1 MVYMAT
7 VVESAFIPPW
17 GAPRCL
23 HTYIQGPLHIP
34 SDFLKSRRA
43 LSPFPSKPILKRIEN
58 SFISEQN
65 SNFAL
70 SATEGFFRFFERGV
84 PRTHVCV
91 YIYVYVY
98 VWDGGRRKRR
108 EKEGITVYK
117 DGYVKE
123 SRGSKERSS
132 TRLRGTPRM
141 GPIAG

>member
-1 MVYMAT
+1 MAT

-58 SFISEQN
+58 SSISEQN

-84 PRTHVCV
+84 PSTHVCM

-98 VWDGGRRKRR
+98 VWDGRRKRR

>member
-58 SFISEQN
+58 SSISEQN
-65 SNFAL
+65 LNFAL

-84 PRTHVCV
+84 ARIHTHTRV
-91 YIYVYVY
+91 YIYIYMY
-98 VWDGGRRKRR
+98 TFGMEDEEKGEKRR
-108 EKEGITVYK
+108 V
-117 DGYVKE
+117 
-123 SRGSKERSS
+123 
-132 TRLRGTPRM
+132 
-141 GPIAG
+141 

>member
-84 PRTHVCV
+84 PSTHVCM

-117 DGYVKE
+117 DGL
-123 SRGSKERSS
+123 G
-132 TRLRGTPRM
+132 
-141 GPIAG
+141 